1 VDIKEINSI
10 VLKENELLLITL
22 PEETSEEGLFQI
34 GEWVVRL
41 NNGMLRDKVIIRRE
55 DVKVEKIVVDK

>member
-1 VDIKEINSI
+1 MDIKEINSI

>member
-1 VDIKEINSI
+1 MDIKEINSI
-10 VLKENELLLITL
+10 VLKENEWLLITL

-41 NNGMLRDKVIIRRE
+41 NNGMLRDKVIIKRE
-55 DVKVEKIVVDK
+55 NVKVEKIVVDK